1 MKAIVITIRR
11 RGMPAR
17 RYVGIYPST
26 SDAVIAAI
34 DATGYEGGP
43 VSITARVQA

>member
-1 MKAIVITIRR
+1 MKAILITIRR

-26 SDAVIAAI
+26 ADAVLAAI
-34 DATGYEGGP
+34 DMAGDQGGP
-43 VSITARVQA
+43 VSISAKVQA

>member
-17 RYVGIYPST
+17 RYVGTYPST
-26 SDAVIAAI
+26 SDAVLAAI
-34 DATGYEGGP
+34 EMAGDQGGP
-43 VSITARVQA
+43 VSISAQVQA